1 MAKKSQYYKVI
12 ILQLKHTNNFLK
24 KKKKIQKKVLDIVM
38 FGSVS
43 VNLLPFSG
51 AREWGMLQ

>member
-12 ILQLKHTNNFLK
+12 ILQLKYTNNFLK

-43 VNLLPFSG
+43 VNLLPLSG